1 MNATS
6 ATDTGLPAYDAQD
19 DLITLQALVQG
30 VEVLF
35 GEVSHETSPASNAL
49 GALFTV
55 LQDQFEAAIQ
65 RSNNNAR
72 MQRARS

>member
-1 MNATS
+1 MNAIS

-35 GEVSHETSPASNAL
+35 GEVSHEASPASNAL

-72 MQRARS
+72 IQRAQS